1 MSKITEAASAT
12 DTIQDHVD
20 VALSR
25 LQQGFNGR
33 IVNGFGIYS
42 DPSMRRSDL
51 VEAQKAI
58 EAALAVMRA
67 TAWPTNAEYDADEEA
82 RSASVSSS

>member
-1 MSKITEAASAT
+1 MWTWRCPACSRASTA
-12 DTIQDHVD
+12 
-20 VALSR
+20 ALST
-25 LQQGFNGR
+25 GT
-33 IVNGFGIYS
+33 VGIYS